1 MAKQKLSL
9 ATKLDKLSKNIY
21 AVSVILKGVIIMFTF
36 TDNEGLKRE
45 IRIFQVANGLN
56 NISEICRKMGI
67 VPQAYYNTL
76 KKQGLSFV
84 DIKRICDAMDAELCI
99 EIKKKE
105 DIEKANA
112 EKLALEA
119 QIAELQAKLK
129 NI

>member
-1 MAKQKLSL
+1 
-9 ATKLDKLSKNIY
+9 
-21 AVSVILKGVIIMFTF
+21 MFTF